1 MIVGN
6 LERSMEE
13 LYTNLHHLWRFQIQ
27 SLMDN
32 RYKGQGNPLV
42 HWLFYQGALLT
53 QDMKKKPTTGNTPLG
68 ETVIFTQQTLMKT
81 HIIYLSSNS
90 IKWNLT
96 ISYFCFQAP
105 SYPWSR
111 VIRSFIIYRYIQ
123 NIPFSEA
130 LQEGPFHG
138 SWRRA
143 LCNFLRF
150 IPGPPCF
157 DRIASVVV

>member
-42 HWLFYQGALLT
+42 HWPFYQGALLT
-53 QDMKKKPTTGNTPLG
+53 QDMKKKPTTGNTALG

-81 HIIYLSSNS
+81 HYLF
-90 IKWNLT
+90 IKQLNKMEPYHWLFP
-96 ISYFCFQAP
+96 ISVFKT
-105 SYPWSR
+105 R
-111 VIRSFIIYRYIQ
+111 VT
-123 NIPFSEA
+123 
-130 LQEGPFHG
+130 HG
-138 SWRRA
+138 A
-143 LCNFLRF
+143 E
-150 IPGPPCF
+150 
-157 DRIASVVV
+157 